1 MNMLAEHIRDYINPF
16 PNRYTR
22 GQYEIR
28 VLPHEDLD
36 YDGIQKFWRLFKKFP
51 NDFAAAAVSLLP
63 DDVEFI
69 QYDHLNNILFAN
81 KLWSWALTPNA
92 FPTSAISSTIGVP
105 IVSKNWW

>member
-1 MNMLAEHIRDYINPF
+1 MNMLQEYIREFINPY

-22 GQYEIR
+22 GAWEIR

-36 YDGIQKFWRLFKKFP
+36 YDGVEKFWRLFKKFP

-69 QYDHLNNILFAN
+69 QYDHLNNVLFAN
-81 KLWSWALTPNA
+81 KL
-92 FPTSAISSTIGVP
+92 
-105 IVSKNWW
+105 

>member
-1 MNMLAEHIRDYINPF
+1 MNLLQEHIKEYINPF

-22 GQYEIR
+22 GTWEVR
-28 VLPHEDLD
+28 VLPREDLD
-36 YDGIQKFWRLFKKFP
+36 DDGVKKFWRLFAKFP

-81 KLWSWALTPNA
+81 KL
-92 FPTSAISSTIGVP
+92 
-105 IVSKNWW
+105 

>member
-1 MNMLAEHIRDYINPF
+1 MNLLQEHITEFIQPF

-22 GQYEIR
+22 GQYEVR
-28 VLPHEDLD
+28 VLPRQDLD
-36 YDGIQKFWRLFKKFP
+36 YDGVAKFWRLFAKFP

-81 KLWSWALTPNA
+81 KL
-92 FPTSAISSTIGVP
+92 
-105 IVSKNWW
+105 

>member
-1 MNMLAEHIRDYINPF
+1 MNMLQDYIKEFINPY

-22 GQYEIR
+22 GNWEIR

-36 YDGIQKFWRLFKKFP
+36 YDGVEKFWRLFKKFP

-69 QYDHLNNILFAN
+69 QYDHLNNVLFAK
-81 KLWSWALTPNA
+81 KL
-92 FPTSAISSTIGVP
+92 
-105 IVSKNWW
+105 

>member
-1 MNMLAEHIRDYINPF
+1 MNLLQDHIKEYINPF

-22 GQYEIR
+22 GTWEVR

-36 YDGIQKFWRLFKKFP
+36 DDGVKKFWRLFAKFP

-81 KLWSWALTPNA
+81 KL
-92 FPTSAISSTIGVP
+92 
-105 IVSKNWW
+105 

>member
-1 MNMLAEHIRDYINPF
+1 MNMLQDYIREFINPY

-22 GQYEIR
+22 GAWEIR

-36 YDGIQKFWRLFKKFP
+36 YDGVEKFWRLFKKFP

-81 KLWSWALTPNA
+81 KL
-92 FPTSAISSTIGVP
+92 
-105 IVSKNWW
+105 

>member
-1 MNMLAEHIRDYINPF
+1 MNMLAQHIREYINPF

-36 YDGIQKFWRLFKKFP
+36 YDGIQKFWRFFKKFP

-81 KLWSWALTPNA
+81 KL
-92 FPTSAISSTIGVP
+92 
-105 IVSKNWW
+105 

>member
-1 MNMLAEHIRDYINPF
+1 MNMLQDYIKEFINPY

-22 GQYEIR
+22 GNWEIR

-36 YDGIQKFWRLFKKFP
+36 YDGVEKFWRLFKKFP

-69 QYDHLNNILFAN
+69 QYGHLNNILFAN
-81 KLWSWALTPNA
+81 KL
-92 FPTSAISSTIGVP
+92 
-105 IVSKNWW
+105 